1 MSIQDDITL
10 RSATA
15 VDLSA
20 INVVID
26 AAVMTWQLLEG
37 VKRLVVPSYRYRIE
51 DLRFLTLIFAPA

>member
-26 AAVMTWQLLEG
+26 AAVMTW
-37 VKRLVVPSYRYRIE
+37 
-51 DLRFLTLIFAPA
+51 